1 VVAALLDLLTWWRTD
16 SLIAMFVTLWLILPA
31 ADDTQPGSSAVVGAA
46 VLLLVQPR
54 RLKAAVVGRAFHP
67 AAMAEARSAHSK
79 AESEWQRALEL
90 ERRLKA
96 TYR

>member
-1 VVAALLDLLTWWRTD
+1 
-16 SLIAMFVTLWLILPA
+16 LIAVFVLLWPILPA

-46 VLLLVQPR
+46 VPR
-54 RLKAAVVGRAFHP
+54 RLKAAVAGRAFHP
-67 AAMAEARSAHSK
+67 AAMAEARNAHSK